1 MWSIAVKTLI
11 SDRGKLLTALVG
23 VSFSVILVNIQGGLF
38 LGMIRKASTLV
49 DHGQADIWVGH
60 RKMINIDFPHDI
72 PRRWIYRIKALP
84 GVARA
89 EPYLVG
95 VTEMTL
101 PSGGYELAVV
111 VGVEESSL
119 LGNTWNIQDGRPS
132 DILKTDGIIV
142 DKLEARKLEYPE
154 IGNLREIGGRRAE
167 VVAQSRGVMGFL
179 VNPYVFTTYNRA
191 TQYLKKPSDA
201 CSYFL
206 VQVEPGVDPKQVC
219 ESIRERIP
227 EVEAY
232 TRDHYSAVSVNYWMT
247 RTGLGISFGAATLLG
262 VLVGLVMV
270 AETLYALVLDRL
282 SEFGALKAMG
292 AKESHIVTILISQA
306 VVMALLGGL
315 LGVWIVGGIQYNF
328 STPRAPILIP
338 IWLSI
343 GSCLL
348 VLVICLIAVLLPY
361 LRIRRVDP
369 LFVLHGG

>member
-1 MWSIAVKTLI
+1 LF

-23 VSFSVILVNIQGGLF
+23 VSFSVILVNIQCGLF
-38 LGMIRKASTLV
+38 LGMIRKASMLV

-60 RKMINIDFPHDI
+60 RKMINIDFPRDI
-72 PRRWIYRIKALP
+72 PRRWIYRIRGLP

-111 VGVEESSL
+111 VGVDEASL
-119 LGNTWNIQDGRPS
+119 LGNTWNIQNGEPG
-132 DILKTDGIIV
+132 DILKTDGIIA
-142 DKLEARKLEYPE
+142 DELEATKLEYPV
-154 IGNLREIGGRRAE
+154 IGDLRELGGHRARL
-167 VVAQSRGVMGFL
+167 VAQSRGVMGFL

-191 TQYLKKPSDA
+191 ARFLDKPSDA

-206 VQVEPGVDPKQVC
+206 VQVEPGADPQAVC
-219 ESIRERIP
+219 QAIRERIP
-227 EVEAY
+227 DVEAY
-232 TRDHYSAVSVNYWMT
+232 TREYYSAVSVNYWMT
-247 RTGLGISFGAATLLG
+247 RVGLGISFGAATLLG

-292 AKESHIVTILISQA
+292 AKESHVVAILVSQA
-306 VVMALLGGL
+306 VMMALLGSIIGL
-315 LGVWIVGGIQYNF
+315 WIVCWVQYQF
-328 STPRAPILIP
+328 STPRTPILIP
-338 IWLSI
+338 LWLSL

-348 VLVICLIAVLLPY
+348 VLAICLVSVFLPY

-369 LFVLHGG
+369 LFVMQGG